1 MLFSYLP
8 DRAKVP
14 WVANESELF
23 IKFPNGSILPI
34 KGGDEPD
41 SLRGINANGVGF
53 DEWALMKK
61 EIWTEIFRPIV
72 TEDISRWAIF
82 AYTPKGETH
91 ATDLWRQSEEWEDW
105 HRSLL
110 RASESGL
117 IPEKELEKARREM
130 PGWMYDQEFECA
142 DITDEELTLIT
153 SRLIDDL
160 RKYTHTEGYLKKLVS
175 CDPDASVAGDEC
187 VIYYFENTG
196 VRDEKAF
203 HERDPKKIAHECNL
217 MCKKHDTFNVAVDTI
232 GVGMGV
238 VSDLNVLGLNVLPF
252 DSREKALR
260 HKRFANRR
268 AEAHWYVMEQMQ
280 DHAVEY
286 PKDLLLRQD
295 LVSVR
300 MNPMGRFGKI
310 LLEKKLKTKARL
322 GRSPDRGDAYVIG
335 IYSLQFVEP
344 EREEVDEWG
353 RKKRDEDME
362 LAQSYVVKSN
372 F

>member
-8 DRAKVP
+8 DRRQVP
-14 WVANESELF
+14 WTPNESELF

-34 KGGDEPD
+34 KGGDDPD
-41 SLRGINANGVGF
+41 SLRGINANGIGF

-61 EIWTEIFRPIV
+61 EVWTGIFRPII
-72 TEDISRWAIF
+72 TEDISRWAMF
-82 AYTPKGETH
+82 AYTPAGENH
-91 ATDLWRQSEEWEDW
+91 ATDLWRQSENWSDW
-105 HRSLL
+105 HRSIL

-117 IPEKELEKARREM
+117 IPQEELEKARREM

-160 RKYTHTEGYLKKLVS
+160 RKYTQTEGYLKKLVS
-175 CDPDASVAGDEC
+175 CDPDASVDGDEC
-187 VIYYFENTG
+187 VIYYFENFAIE
-196 VRDEKAF
+196 DEKVF
-203 HERDPKKIAHECNL
+203 RERDPGKIAHECNL

-232 GVGMGV
+232 GVGLGV
-238 VSDLNVLGLNVLPF
+238 VSACNILKLNVLPF
-252 DSREKALR
+252 DSREKALN

-280 DHAVEY
+280 DHAVPY
-286 PKDLLLRQD
+286 PKGLLLRQD
-295 LVSVR
+295 LCSVKI
-300 MNPMGRFGKI
+300 NPTGRFGKI

-322 GRSPDRGDAYVIG
+322 GRSPDRGEAYVIG
-335 IYSLQFVEP
+335 VYSQQFVQP
-344 EREEVDEWG
+344 EVEEVDEWG
-353 RKKRDEDME
+353 RKTKDEDIE
-362 LAQSYVVKSN
+362 LAETYAVKSN